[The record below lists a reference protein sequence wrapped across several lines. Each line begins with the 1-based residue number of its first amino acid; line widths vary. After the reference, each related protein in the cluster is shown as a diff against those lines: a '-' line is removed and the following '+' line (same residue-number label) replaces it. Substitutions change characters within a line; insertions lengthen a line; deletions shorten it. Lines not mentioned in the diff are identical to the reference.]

1 MRKEDFLKK
10 QTDKLG
16 QILGFVLAKILK
28 LKTENN
34 ISLKLME
41 ILENFENEQGLNFEN
56 SVKLN
61 NDDFKIQL
69 HNNNI
74 TIENYESIAL
84 ILFEIGVLKENY
96 NDKLNYLNKAK
107 LLFELTNK
115 LGSTYSLQANIKL
128 SEINKL
134 LEK

>member
-41 ILENFENEQGLNFEN
+41 ILEIFDNEQGLNFEN